1 MRHGTDG
8 LHPGAAQTPHA
19 YKRAFALSSV
29 SMGVMI
35 HMAGMVIGALAND
48 KMKDPSA
55 RWATIAAFGVA
66 TGIGETIW
74 RDHIERERAEREEG
88 FSELPV
94 RRF

>member
-8 LHPGAAQTPHA
+8 LHPGAAQTLHA
-19 YKRAFALSSV
+19 NRRAFTNSSV

-35 HMAGMVIGALAND
+35 HMAGLVIGALATD
-48 KMKDPSA
+48 KMRDPSA

-74 RDHIERERAEREEG
+74 RDHIVREQAEREERL
-88 FSELPV
+88 SESPT